1 MPDVVEN
8 LPLSGS
14 LSKLFETVSFS
25 HRSLRRDIS
34 SRYFALYVNDC
45 TSKVDCLR
53 SIKELLEQENGRGP
67 IVKRIYSNQNLD
79 NNALLV
85 SGLKI
90 KVEYLGHIKNI
101 LGSRRE
107 EEVEIKA
114 DSSIRDLLIMLIEK
128 HGESFKKA
136 IYETGGKDIKSN
148 FIATV
153 NGYLL
158 NQLNGVETKL
168 KDGDHVVL
176 MPIVSGG

>member
-1 MPDVVEN
+1 
-8 LPLSGS
+8 
-14 LSKLFETVSFS
+14 
-25 HRSLRRDIS
+25 
-34 SRYFALYVNDC
+34 
-45 TSKVDCLR
+45 
-53 SIKELLEQENGRGP
+53 
-67 IVKRIYSNQNLD
+67 
-79 NNALLV
+79 V
-85 SGLKI
+85 SGLKV

-107 EEVEIKA
+107 EEVEVEA
-114 DSSIRDLLIMLIEK
+114 GSSIRDLLVVLIEK

-136 IYETGGKDIKSN
+136 VYEAGGKDIKSN

-158 NQLNGVETKL
+158 NQLSGVETKL